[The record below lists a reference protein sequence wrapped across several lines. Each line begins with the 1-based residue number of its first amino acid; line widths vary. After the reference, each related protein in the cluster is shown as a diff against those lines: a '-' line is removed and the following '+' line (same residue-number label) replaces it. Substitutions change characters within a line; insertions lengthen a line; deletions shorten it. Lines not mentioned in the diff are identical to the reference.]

1 MDDSSVSFHACMGVV
16 LGHFWG
22 ICNDHPDD
30 NCLHCRTAD
39 VLMEQDAVY
48 VLTNLL
54 DWYAAMQDRMS
65 DAERAM
71 FQPVLETANR
81 LLTNR

>member
-1 MDDSSVSFHACMGVV
+1 
-16 LGHFWG
+16 
-22 ICNDHPDD
+22 
-30 NCLHCRTAD
+30 
-39 VLMEQDAVY
+39 MEQDAVY

-81 LLTNR
+81 LLTNLTNQ